1 MTDPSQ
7 PLVAVVRRC
16 GHQGIAEDASE
27 RQEGRHH
34 WADEDA
40 DTKLGDAD
48 PASCATVVS
57 PADTSLESPTDR
69 NFLSFDSANVLVDDK
84 LQPTT
89 THETTDDRPACFT
102 ELVKLFSESKHLT
115 SAQNT
120 DIQDPD
126 EALRALDFE
135 EQGTGYQASY
145 SKLAA
150 SETVEEDPVAYIQNP
165 REFVGQELARVA
177 KTDAQLRNRI
187 QAADSAVVVPFMQAL
202 AGSGFVL

>member
-1 MTDPSQ
+1 MTD
-7 PLVAVVRRC
+7 
-16 GHQGIAEDASE
+16 ID
-27 RQEGRHH
+27 
-34 WADEDA
+34 
-40 DTKLGDAD
+40 
-48 PASCATVVS
+48 
-57 PADTSLESPTDR
+57 
-69 NFLSFDSANVLVDDK
+69 
-84 LQPTT
+84 
-89 THETTDDRPACFT
+89 DDRPACFT

-115 SAQNT
+115 SAQSADT
-120 DIQDPD
+120 QDPD

-150 SETVEEDPVAYIQNP
+150 SETVEEDPVAYVANP
-165 REFVGQELARVA
+165 REFVGQELVRVS